1 MYIHLHGHSHY
12 GLLESIG
19 KVAKILDK
27 AKELG
32 FSTMGLADY
41 NGMYGIMEFY
51 TKAKKADIKPL
62 CGVQLTLTNVLG
74 KIPSQDQYLTL
85 LAKNYEGYLHLMKL
99 TTMANTLGN
108 NGLATIDIASVKEHS
123 EGIICILGGQRSL
136 LATQLADLKTANNFD
151 GLIEEHIKPFQDIF
165 GEDLYLEITAQDY
178 RLEPALELLNEQIM
192 KISLQT
198 QIPCILN
205 SNFHYINKEDKIAYE
220 TTLAIKDQK
229 QIGDTSRRRVA
240 GDYYIMS
247 DTEVRDI
254 MKGNGFDDQT
264 IDKLCENNQKL
275 ADSIN
280 LILPKPTSPI
290 FPLYKTPEQYV
301 ELYAKVKDSLIQ
313 K

>member
-108 NGLATIDIASVKEHS
+108 NGLATIDITSVKEHS
-123 EGIICILGGQRSL
+123 EGVICILGGQRSL
-136 LATQLADLKTANNFD
+136 LAAQLGDLKTANNFD
-151 GLIEEHIKPFQDIF
+151 NLIEEHIKPFQDIF

-205 SNFHYINKEDKIAYE
+205 SNFHYINKEDKIAFE
-220 TTLAIKDQK
+220 TALAIKDQK
-229 QIGDTSRRRVA
+229 QIGDNSRRRVA

-247 DTEVRDI
+247 DSEVREI
-254 MKGNGFDDQT
+254 MKGNGFDDKT
-264 IDKLCENNQKL
+264 IDELCENNQKL

-280 LILPKPTSPI
+280 LTLPKPTSPI
-290 FPLYKTPEQYV
+290 FPLYKTPEEFV
-301 ELYAKVKDSLIQ
+301 KLYAKSKDSLIQ

>member
-123 EGIICILGGQRSL
+123 DSVIAILGGQRSL
-136 LATQLADLKTANNFD
+136 LATQLADLKTGNNFD
-151 GLIEEHIKPFQDIF
+151 NLIQEYIKPFQDIF
-165 GEDLYLEITAQDY
+165 GENLYLEITAQDY
-178 RLEPALELLNEQIM
+178 KLEPALELLNEQLM

-205 SNFHYINKEDKIAYE
+205 SNFHYINKEDKIAFE
-220 TTLAIKDQK
+220 TALAIKDQK